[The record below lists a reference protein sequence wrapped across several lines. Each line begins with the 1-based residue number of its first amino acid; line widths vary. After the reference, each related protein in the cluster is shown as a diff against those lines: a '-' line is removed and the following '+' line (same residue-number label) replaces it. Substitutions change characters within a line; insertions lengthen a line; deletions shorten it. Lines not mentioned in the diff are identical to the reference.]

1 MTADKFLLTVNPGES
16 EVNYYD
22 DTYVTVDR
30 ADPKFT
36 VDDGERDFTIT
47 VKNVKLANGDKVEFI
62 YFPRIQASSGNSGY
76 TRAFCTWKITA
87 VSENGSIKLQ

>member
-47 VKNVKLANGDKVEFI
+47 VKNVKLAAGDKVEFI

-76 TRAFCTWKITA
+76 TRAFCTWKMDA
-87 VSENGSIKLQ
+87 VDDSGIKLK